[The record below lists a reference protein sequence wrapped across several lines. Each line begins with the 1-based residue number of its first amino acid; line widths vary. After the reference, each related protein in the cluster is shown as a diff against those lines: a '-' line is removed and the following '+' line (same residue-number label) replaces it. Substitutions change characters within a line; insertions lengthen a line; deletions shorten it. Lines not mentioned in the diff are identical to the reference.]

1 MCVNDIHIHI
11 IHILRKR
18 WHVSIILFCL
28 VYSPIFSGEPLRL
41 AAKGTDLRRLPKR
54 ISCIASFLWA
64 QRRLDATKS
73 GSSPEKNHG
82 NICNLTGFRGI
93 YWWFNGFLFMGKP
106 SGNQTWLAEN
116 LPPKWMFLGK
126 TMELNWDLNQRSS
139 NKDQAS
145 TTLWADT
152 KCSTDVPSLMGHEF
166 YQQTLWWWVA
176 NQQTLQMYP
185 LGIKHGNWKSAINAV
200 WMGKSSINDKW
211 LIFQPATV
219 DYLPTQQ

>member
-1 MCVNDIHIHI
+1 MISTSTSSTFWENVGTSPSFCSAWFTPPFFLVNPSGWR
-11 IHILRKR
+11 RKEPTCEGCQNA
-18 WHVSIILFCL
+18 SLA
-28 VYSPIFSGEPLRL
+28 SPASSGRN
-41 AAKGTDLRRLPKR
+41 AD
-54 ISCIASFLWA
+54 SM
-64 QRRLDATKS
+64 QRRVEVHQK
-73 GSSPEKNHG
+73 KNHG